1 MDARLDGRHVTRPA
15 TSILLLTG
23 GDDMMIV
30 VAAISFA
37 AGGLFG
43 MLLTA
48 VLVAGRYNWEDED
61 GRNDYDS

>member
-1 MDARLDGRHVTRPA
+1 
-15 TSILLLTG
+15 
-23 GDDMMIV
+23 MMIV

-48 VLVAGRYNWEDED
+48 VLVAGRHNWEDED

>member
-1 MDARLDGRHVTRPA
+1 MDARSAGRHVTRPV

-23 GDDMMIV
+23 GDDMMIIV
-30 VAAISFA
+30 VAISFA

-48 VLVAGRYNWEDED
+48 VLVAGRHNWEDDD
-61 GRNDYDS
+61 G